1 MWLRWRIWKQC
12 QKDEQ
17 QKAGLLFRESSND
30 EKEIESV
37 RGSCYSEFYSGLK
50 PPVRAVCFFLIRVLS
65 VFKNILTIPL
75 KYLIVLL

>member
-30 EKEIESV
+30 EKETESV
-37 RGSCYSEFYSGLK
+37 NRFAGWRCY
-50 PPVRAVCFFLIRVLS
+50 PAFLY
-65 VFKNILTIPL
+65 PL
-75 KYLIVLL
+75 WIFQRTYDIV

>member
-37 RGSCYSEFYSGLK
+37 NRFAGWQRLSCIFYIHCGFSKGHM
-50 PPVRAVCFFLIRVLS
+50 I
-65 VFKNILTIPL
+65 
-75 KYLIVLL
+75 